1 MQPRLALNLLCCQ
14 NDLGLTIL
22 LPPPPNC
29 WWDLRFVHHFA
40 LFPPFKQKIENGFP
54 VAKSEVI
61 QQLPWGR
68 VKQTY
73 LCFLAVVGEV
83 VETEG
88 AIGGVVLDLQGFSVL
103 PGLLG
108 IILGRRGQS

>member
-1 MQPRLALNLLCCQ
+1 LLC
-14 NDLGLTIL
+14 
-22 LPPPPNC
+22 
-29 WWDLRFVHHFA
+29 FFSF
-40 LFPPFKQKIENGFP
+40 LFFSFLIETGFP

-61 QQLPWGR
+61 QRVPCGR

-73 LCFLAVVGEV
+73 LCFLAIVGEI

-88 AIGGVVLDLQGFSVL
+88 AIGGIVLDLQGFSVL

-108 IILGRRGQS
+108 IILGRRGHS